1 MAIWAHLQVSR
12 SRTQANEIEIA
23 LIKPE
28 SASSQANSQFDD
40 RPLSPTAYLRV
51 SPLLVVSQGVVWLL
65 WHISLIE
72 YWKAAWIVVFKN
84 CLSTQLARSFAIDSY
99 MILKWTVLATLVYFE
114 IGSRVAILFMSYLTA
129 STLFS
134 YFYYHVWRPPTGVDS
149 HTSQIR
155 RTVTFLLSFF
165 FGIVAYAYILFFEF
179 RAQIEWPVQPPRF
192 EDAILMSLSNAFTA
206 SFASFP
212 VHDDTLRCV
221 LAGEVIF
228 VFTFLVIVIVNSVPT
243 RQ

>member
-1 MAIWAHLQVSR
+1 MTKHA
-12 SRTQANEIEIA
+12 
-23 LIKPE
+23 PDP
-28 SASSQANSQFDD
+28 SQAVGPLDD
-40 RPLSPTAYLRV
+40 RPLNPTAYVRV
-51 SPLLVVSQGVVWLL
+51 SPLLVVSQGVVWLF

-72 YWKAAWIVVFKN
+72 YWKAAWIIIFKRY
-84 CLSTQLARSFAIDSY
+84 LSGQLARSFAIDTY
-99 MILKWTVLATLVYFE
+99 MILKWTVLATFVYFE
-114 IGSRVAILFMSYLTA
+114 IDTRAALMFVSYLMA

-134 YFYYHVWRPPTGVDS
+134 YFYYHVWRPPTGGES
-149 HTSQIR
+149 HTAQIR

-165 FGIVAYAYILFFEF
+165 FGIVAYAYILFFGY

-212 VHDDTLRCV
+212 VHDDTLRRV